1 MPTWPAEPTG
11 GGGECLAVH
20 DITVGYSAVPIVHDV
35 SLTVS
40 SGTVVSVIG
49 PNGAGKSTLLKALT
63 GRLKPL
69 SGRVLLDGADV
80 TGAAGNELARAGLGY
95 VPQSGDVFA
104 PLTVQDN
111 LEMGAYLLPRRAVA
125 ERIDKV
131 LDALPILKPMLKRH
145 AKTLSGGEHK
155 LLAIGRCLVL
165 EPKVLILDEPTSN
178 LAPAMAQSILHEYV
192 VSLARSGT
200 AVLLVEQR
208 ARDAME
214 ICDWCHVM
222 VAGRVA
228 ISSAPEPLLA
238 EQDFGELYLG
248 ARASGREAAAK
259 ERADLE
265 PTEGDAADR
274 DAGGRSV
281 AGRNSTGLRHDSRYV
296 GTGGD
301 E

>member
-1 MPTWPAEPTG
+1 MRTWPAEPLG
-11 GGGECLAVH
+11 GDECLATRDV
-20 DITVGYSAVPIVHDV
+20 TVGYGAVPIVHGV

-40 SGTVVSVIG
+40 RGAVVSVIG

-80 TGAAGNELARAGLGY
+80 TGAPGNELARAGLGY
-95 VPQSGDVFA
+95 VPQASDVFP

-111 LEMGAYLLPRRAVA
+111 LEMGAYLVPRRAVA
-125 ERIDKV
+125 ERIDEV
-131 LDALPILKPMLKRH
+131 LEGLPILKPMLKRH
-145 AKTLSGGEHK
+145 AKTLSGGERK

-165 EPKVLILDEPTSN
+165 RPKVLILDEPTAN
-178 LAPAMAQSILHEYV
+178 LAPATAQMILREYV

-214 ICDWCHVM
+214 ISDWCHVM

-228 ISSAPEPLLA
+228 VSSAPEPLLA
-238 EQDFGELYLG
+238 EQDFGALYLG
-248 ARASGREAAAK
+248 ATPSARKPADIEA
-259 ERADLE
+259 ADLE
-265 PTEGDAADR
+265 ASDSDR
-274 DAGGRSV
+274 G
-281 AGRNSTGLRHDSRYV
+281 DSRYA
-296 GTGGD
+296 GTGGN